1 MQGNKTF
8 SVRAMKLSEV
18 FTPRAILGVKKR
30 LRGPVSKQFTRTT
43 RLYGDYADANNEK
56 ACIIA
61 RKLQIYNFSGVIGT
75 F

>member
-30 LRGPVSKQFTRTT
+30 LRGPVSKHFIRTT
-43 RLYGDYADANNEK
+43 RFYGDYADANNEK
-56 ACIIA
+56 ASYKYTISA
-61 RKLQIYNFSGVIGT
+61 A
-75 F
+75 